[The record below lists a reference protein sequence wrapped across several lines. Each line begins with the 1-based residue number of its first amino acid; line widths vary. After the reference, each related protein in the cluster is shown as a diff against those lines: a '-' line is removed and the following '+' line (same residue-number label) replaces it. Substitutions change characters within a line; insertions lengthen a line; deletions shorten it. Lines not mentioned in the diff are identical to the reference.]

1 MKAFG
6 QVALESR
13 PPQAATDLLKATPS
27 ALRLCQVGLLLR
39 ERNGAKLKC
48 KKVKQ
53 FNNIKKTRFK
63 HAMALQNIAIFFFS
77 VNTVLI
83 STNHNKSS
91 VFTCTV
97 YWRKCTKCDAP
108 TGRSVLRWKKCPVPY
123 ALKASQ
129 VSLKGGSTISALRRL
144 DASSH
149 DGSQEHNVPMMSQ
162 WHHPSTS
169 FTTDWDGEIVCLS
182 SAESVKYTG
191 WDLK

>member
-63 HAMALQNIAIFFFS
+63 HAMALQNIAIFFS
-77 VNTVLI
+77 GEYGADINQ
-83 STNHNKSS
+83 SQQKQ
-91 VFTCTV
+91 CV
-97 YWRKCTKCDAP
+97 YMY
-108 TGRSVLRWKKCPVPY
+108 SI
-123 ALKASQ
+123 LKEMY
-129 VSLKGGSTISALRRL
+129 K
-144 DASSH
+144 
-149 DGSQEHNVPMMSQ
+149 M
-162 WHHPSTS
+162 
-169 FTTDWDGEIVCLS
+169 
-182 SAESVKYTG
+182 
-191 WDLK
+191 